1 MSDIDEQ
8 MQEVDTLIDPEDE
21 LQQFKAVP
29 IALSPEGE
37 KRFLALQ
44 ESYRMADHAEWNR
57 REQNKYEA
65 HNEHIKT
72 TNRFNLI
79 NSVVH
84 FAALAAIVGTLIR
97 LT

>member
-1 MSDIDEQ
+1 MMSDDKEQ
-8 MQEVDTLIDPEDE
+8 DVDTLIDPEDE

-57 REQNKYEA
+57 RETGKLDT
-65 HNEHIKT
+65 HNQHIKQ
-72 TNRFNLI
+72 TNRYNLI
-79 NSVVH
+79 NSLVH
-84 FAALAAIVGTLIR
+84 FAGMAALIIVLVSYT
-97 LT
+97 